1 MKKLKQFK
9 LRKFIP
15 FTVLMGLAACNSTTQ
30 TSPSANTSIESSAQ
44 NPFIVATTSVICDLT
59 EQIAGETVD
68 LKCLVDA
75 GVDPHLYQ
83 PTPEDRKAIDSAKL
97 ILYGGYNFDPA
108 LIKLVKATSNSA
120 SKIAV
125 HEVAVPNPLLG
136 EEHEHGEEEHE
147 EEEGE
152 KHAEGA
158 KVPDPHVWHNAQNG
172 IRMVEEIADSLEQLV
187 PNNASVYQA
196 NADKITNELTK
207 IDTWIKS
214 QIATIPA
221 NKRKLVTTHDALG
234 YYVNAYGLS
243 FEGALEGLST
253 EAQPTAARVS
263 ELVKDI
269 KKTGVPTI
277 FTEITNNPK
286 LMETVSREANV
297 KISSKE
303 LFADG
308 LGEKGTAGETYQKML
323 IANTE
328 AIVEGLGGKYTPF
341 DFNR

>member
-30 TSPSANTSIESSAQ
+30 ISPSANTSIESSAQ
-44 NPFIVATTSVICDLT
+44 NHLIVATTSVICDLT

-120 SKIAV
+120 PKIAV

-136 EEHEHGEEEHE
+136 EEHEHGEEEHK

-152 KHAEGA
+152 KHAEGE

-172 IRMVEEIADSLEQLV
+172 VRMVEAIADSLERLV

-196 NADKITNELTK
+196 NAQKIANELTE

-221 NKRKLVTTHDALG
+221 NERKLVTTHDALG

-243 FEGALEGLST
+243 SEGALEGLST

-277 FTEITNNPK
+277 FTERTNNPK
-286 LMETVSREANV
+286 LMETVSREANI
-297 KISSKE
+297 KISAKE

-308 LGEKGTAGETYQKML
+308 LGEKGTAGETYQKIL

-328 AIVEGLGGKYTPF
+328 AIVEGLGGKYSSFQPK
-341 DFNR
+341 